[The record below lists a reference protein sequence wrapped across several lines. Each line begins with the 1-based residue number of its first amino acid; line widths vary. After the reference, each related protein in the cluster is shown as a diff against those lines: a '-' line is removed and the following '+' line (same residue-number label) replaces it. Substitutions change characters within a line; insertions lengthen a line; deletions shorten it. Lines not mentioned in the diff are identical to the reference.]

1 MFINNADKRRATCVY
16 AGSFDPPHLG
26 HADIIGRCNMLFDGV
41 IVAVGVNE
49 SKKYRYPL
57 DTRLKMLEKICAK
70 YENVT
75 VVSFDG
81 LLVDFLKEN
90 GIVYYVRGVR
100 DENDYEYE
108 KRSFDFN
115 VSKMNEI
122 ETVFLD
128 CSPEYKNVSS
138 TRVKRLLD
146 EKESVAKLV
155 PPEIIPLL

>member
-1 MFINNADKRRATCVY
+1 MFIKTADKKPNKCVY

-57 DTRLKMLEKICAK
+57 GKRLEMLEKICAK

-75 VVSFDG
+75 VTSFDG
-81 LLVDFLKEN
+81 LLVDFLREK

-115 VSKMNEI
+115 VSKMNDI
-122 ETVFLD
+122 ETIFLD
-128 CSPEYKNVSS
+128 CSSEYKNVSS

-146 EKESVAKLV
+146 EKKSVDKLV